1 VRSTVI
7 TYDARA
13 LVEPDADT
21 VEVLV
26 RLQLHAQR
34 IGVTIELRDPPPAL
48 VDLLAL
54 FGLSDLLP
62 IAQASGVEMD
72 RKIEEW
78 EQMRID
84 EEVHR
89 RDPTV

>member
-13 LVEPDADT
+13 LTDPDANT
-21 VEVLV
+21 VETLV
-26 RLQLHAQR
+26 RLQLRAQR
-34 IGVTIELRDPPPAL
+34 IGALIELRNPPPAL

-62 IAQASGVEMD
+62 IAADSGVEMNGQV
-72 RKIEEW
+72 EEW
-78 EQMRID
+78 EQIGVD